1 MSTNQNINVR
11 LLLLIGHGDLV
22 PRYKH
27 GLPNAEIDLK
37 DLKNALK
44 KFSSL
49 ELKYKAYI
57 ILLFWLGLRR
67 SEPLFIKKEHIEKGE
82 DALFISITCNPE
94 IPFSRLKQGR
104 AAGPME
110 LPLNLFGVNLI
121 QDHLQQT
128 KENSFLFDFCD
139 KTGYRK
145 VKVLFPKKSPHWL
158 RHNRLTK
165 LRKKLDQKLITKDEI
180 KAFTGIR
187 RDSTIEGYGM
197 KTKPGIHKVAQ
208 VLE

>member
-1 MSTNQNINVR
+1 M
-11 LLLLIGHGDLV
+11 LM
-22 PRYKH
+22 PKYKY
-27 GLPNAEIDLK
+27 GVPNAEIDLK
-37 DLKNALK
+37 DLKKAIK
-44 KFSSL
+44 KHPHL
-49 ELKYKAYI
+49 QLKYKVYI

-67 SEPLFIKKEHIEKGE
+67 SEPLFIKKEDIEEGA
-82 DALFISITCNPE
+82 DALFISITCNSE

-104 AAGPME
+104 AAGPVE
-110 LPLNLFGVNLI
+110 LPLDLFGVELVRS
-121 QDHLQQT
+121 LWRET
-128 KENSFLFDFCD
+128 KENRRLFGFCD

-145 VKVLFPKKSPHWL
+145 VKLLFPKKSPHWL

-165 LRKKLDQKLITKDEI
+165 LRKKLDRHLITKDEI

-208 VLE
+208 VLD